1 MLIAIYR
8 GIKDGINYAKGKP
21 LQYNELYN
29 VHEFR
34 CGTVQ
39 DIVQNEHEQYQQE
52 QLESEL
58 LMLKTIVER
67 DNNRAMLLEQ
77 ELKKAPAK
85 RRETILNKLNT
96 LDRQTYKNKARIDQI
111 KDLLSN

>member
-8 GIKDGINYAKGKP
+8 GIKDGINYSRGKP
-21 LQYNELYN
+21 LQYNEKYN
-29 VHEFR
+29 VHNFP
-34 CGTVQ
+34 CGN
-39 DIVQNEHEQYQQE
+39 VQNIVHDEREQYKIE

-58 LMLKTIVER
+58 LMLETIVKR
-67 DNNRAMLLEQ
+67 DNYRAMLLEQ

-96 LDRQTYKNKARIDQI
+96 LDRQTYKNKTRIDQI